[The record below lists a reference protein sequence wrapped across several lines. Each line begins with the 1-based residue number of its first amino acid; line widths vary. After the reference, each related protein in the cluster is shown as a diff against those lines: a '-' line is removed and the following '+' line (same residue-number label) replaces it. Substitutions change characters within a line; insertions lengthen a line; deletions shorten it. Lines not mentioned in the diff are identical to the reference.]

1 MFIQVITKGEKM
13 KKIALLM
20 ACLFGLSY
28 AAEYD
33 PVRGEMLSLS
43 CASCHG
49 TDGKSEAITPSIA
62 GMGKA
67 SLHQILLD
75 YKSGKR
81 TETMMQKHAKG
92 FSDEELEQIA
102 YFFSKIER

>member
-1 MFIQVITKGEKM
+1 M
-13 KKIALLM
+13 KKLGLLLL
-20 ACLFGLSY
+20 CLISLSF

-33 PVRGEMLSLS
+33 PLRGEMLSLS
-43 CASCHG
+43 CTSCHG
-49 TDGKSEAITPSIA
+49 TEGKSEAITPYIA
-62 GMGKA
+62 GMGKTNMY
-67 SLHQILLD
+67 QILLD

-102 YFFSKIER
+102 YYFSNIKR

>member
-1 MFIQVITKGEKM
+1 M
-13 KKIALLM
+13 KKLGLILL
-20 ACLFGLSY
+20 FLSSLSF

-33 PVRGEMLSLS
+33 PVKGEMLSLS

-49 TDGKSEAITPSIA
+49 TEGKSEAITPSIA

-67 SLHQILLD
+67 SMYQILLD
-75 YKSGKR
+75 FKSGKR
-81 TETMMQKHAKG
+81 TETMMQKHVKG

-102 YFFSKIER
+102 YYFSKVKR

>member
-1 MFIQVITKGEKM
+1 M
-13 KKIALLM
+13 KK
-20 ACLFGLSY
+20 FGLVLLFLSSLSF

-49 TDGKSEAITPSIA
+49 TEGKSEAITPYIA

-67 SLHQILLD
+67 NMYQILLD
-75 YKSGKR
+75 FKNGRR
-81 TETMMQKHAKG
+81 TETMMQKHVKG

-102 YFFSKIER
+102 YYFSKVKR

>member
-1 MFIQVITKGEKM
+1 MSF
-13 KKIALLM
+13 
-20 ACLFGLSY
+20 

-33 PVRGEMLSLS
+33 PLRGEMLSLS
-43 CASCHG
+43 CTSCHG
-49 TDGKSEAITPSIA
+49 IDGKSEAITPYIA

-67 SLHQILLD
+67 SMYQILLD
-75 YKSGKR
+75 YKHGKR

-102 YFFSKIER
+102 YYFSNIKR

>member
-1 MFIQVITKGEKM
+1 M
-13 KKIALLM
+13 KKIALVM
-20 ACLFGLSY
+20 ACIFSLSY
-28 AAEYD
+28 ATEYD

-43 CASCHG
+43 CVSCHG
-49 TDGKSEAITPSIA
+49 TEGKSEAITPYIA

-67 SLHQILLD
+67 SLYQILLD

-92 FSDEELEQIA
+92 FTDEELEQIA
-102 YFFSKIER
+102 YYFSKIER

>member
-1 MFIQVITKGEKM
+1 M
-13 KKIALLM
+13 KKIVLL
-20 ACLFGLSY
+20 LVFLYGLTH

-33 PVRGEMLSLS
+33 PIRGQMLSLS

-49 TDGKSEAITPSIA
+49 TDGKSETITPYIA

-67 SLHQILLD
+67 SIFQILLD
-75 YKSGKR
+75 YKNGKR

-92 FSDEELEQIA
+92 FTDEELEQIA
-102 YFFSKIER
+102 YYFSNVER